1 MNPETTGSAQRPA
14 QKTSVDMPY
23 AFGRPLTT
31 YLAPRQIVRLT
42 ILRSKLRDT
51 GAEIGPI
58 RNLNGF

>member
-1 MNPETTGSAQRPA
+1 
-14 QKTSVDMPY
+14 MPY